1 MDSFESTTGI
11 VKPHN
16 HSEPLRYYD
25 FVINLLE
32 PLQKIG
38 KTRKS
43 RNSGID
49 PYELKRKIIS
59 NYFTKWRQQVGDDL
73 YPLLRLMLPDTEK
86 EDHLDSKNLGWENF
100 LSGFA
105 MHLSSNS
112 EDAKALRN
120 WRSSDSK
127 HVGNFTAMLQDVLER
142 RAYRTFPSSFT
153 IGDINNLLDHLAEAT
168 SEEVRGSVLEKFY
181 NSLSPLEMR
190 WLIAILLKVRKYGTS
205 EKFILSVFHPDA
217 ARLYRLCSSLKRIA
231 WELYDPARSLSELDT
246 DVEVFSCF
254 QPQLANFKKS
264 TLDFVVDSMHNEPFW
279 IEEKMDGERIQ
290 LHMSSGQFQ
299 FFSRNA
305 RTYTD
310 VYGKSYH
317 DENSKL
323 TQYIIGAFDERVSQV
338 VLDGEMVTWD
348 PILETIIPYGSL
360 RSTFDSS
367 STHPTY
373 YPYYIVFDILYL
385 NGKSLIRHSLEARY
399 RILKKVIVRE
409 SRRMC
414 VLSHKIG
421 KTVGDIDKELR
432 QTILEGSEGLVIKKP
447 SGIYRLGERMDDWIK
462 VKPYY
467 LEGFGEDLDCLILG
481 GYYGRGKQSKQAS
494 SFLCGLRIDHA
505 PGERPYQRFQSF
517 VRVGGGFTYFDRDI
531 IRKETDG
538 KWKPWSSEALE
549 FFELAGSRQEF
560 EKPDLWI
567 HPEDAPVLQIKA
579 AEVVASNRF
588 KTTYTLRFPRLE
600 KIRLDRNWEDALSI
614 NEFFQL
620 KNLAENQEKDVYHVE
635 KKRKV
640 SKKKQPEKK
649 LLHQTNSPLKQST
662 PLSNIFQDLHF
673 VVLPPSKIGK
683 SKQELENMIISNG
696 GTIHQAITSVP
707 KGQMILL
714 ADKISARVLVEEK
727 KGMCSIYQPEWII
740 DSTNKGKKVT
750 ERPYLLFKKKKKYSW
765 EQALENLSNSS
776 LSGLLA
782 EVRRWEVPNSFLP
795 EYNKRNILI
804 SNQLSASET
813 SFPGVF
819 PLSHVSAYLDDSE
832 FETSK
837 DSALR
842 NSQYHLAKTIL
853 SWNGASIQST
863 FSSKELTHII
873 MFSNDQDRVRYL
885 QQACEFHQIN
895 PEIVNYQ
902 WLLRLWKDVKSNNA

>member
-1 MDSFESTTGI
+1 MDSFESGTGI
-11 VKPHN
+11 VKPRN
-16 HSEPLRYYD
+16 HSEPLRFYD

-43 RNSGID
+43 KSSGID
-49 PYELKRKIIS
+49 PYEQKRKIIS
-59 NYFTKWRQQVGDDL
+59 SYFTKWRQQVGQDL
-73 YPLLRLMLPDTEK
+73 YPLLRLMLPDLDRERGSFGFK
-86 EDHLDSKNLGWENF
+86 EFGLGKLF
-100 LSGFA
+100 IRA

-120 WRSSDSK
+120 WRSSGSR

-168 SEEVRGSVLEKFY
+168 SEEERGSVLEKFY

-190 WLIAILLKVRKYGTS
+190 WLITILLKIRKYGTS

-231 WELYDPARSLSELDT
+231 WELYDPTKSLSELDT

-254 QPQLANFKKS
+254 QPQLANFKKN
-264 TLDFVVDSMHNEPFW
+264 TLDFVVDAMHDEPFW

-290 LHMSSGQFQ
+290 LHMSSGKFQ
-299 FFSRNA
+299 FYSRNA

-310 VYGKSYH
+310 VYGNSYH

-338 VLDGEMVTWD
+338 ILDGEMVTWD

-373 YPYYIVFDILYL
+373 YPYYIVFDILFL

-447 SGIYRLGERMDDWIK
+447 SGTYRLGERMDDWIK

-505 PGERPYQRFQSF
+505 PGEEPYQRFQSF
-517 VRVGGGFTYFDRDI
+517 VRVGGGFSYFDRDI
-531 IRKETDG
+531 IRKETEG

-560 EKPDLWI
+560 EKPDVWI
-567 HPEDAPVLQIKA
+567 HPKDALVLQIKA
-579 AEVVASNRF
+579 AEVVVSNRF

-620 KNLAENQEKDVYHVE
+620 KNFAENQEKDVYHVE

-640 SKKKQPEKK
+640 NKKKQPEKK
-649 LLHQTNSPLKQST
+649 LLHQISSPIKQST
-662 PLSNIFQDLHF
+662 LLSNMFQGLHF
-673 VVLPPSKIGK
+673 VVLPPSKVEK
-683 SKQELENMIISNG
+683 SKQELESIIISNG
-696 GTIHQAITSVP
+696 GTIHQTVSSVP
-707 KGQMILL
+707 EGQMILL

-727 KGMCSIYQPEWII
+727 KGMCLICRPEWII
-740 DSTNKGKKVT
+740 DSTIKGKKVT
-750 ERPYLLFKKKKKYSW
+750 ERPYLLFKKQTKYSW
-765 EQALENLSNSS
+765 EKALESLSNLS
-776 LSGLLA
+776 LSELST
-782 EVRRWEVPNSFLP
+782 EVRRSNWKN
-795 EYNKRNILI
+795 NKRNLL
-804 SNQLSASET
+804 SSKKLSAKEI
-813 SFPGVF
+813 SFPGAF
-819 PLSHVSAYLDDSE
+819 PLSHISAYLDDSG
-832 FETSK
+832 FETTK
-837 DSALR
+837 NTTLTR
-842 NSQYHLAKTIL
+842 SQYQLAETIL
-853 SWNGASIQST
+853 TWNGASVQST
-863 FSSKELTHII
+863 FSSKELTHIV
-873 MFSNDQDRVRYL
+873 MFSNDQDRMAYL
-885 QQACEFHQIN
+885 QRACEFHQIK

-902 WLLRLWKDVKSNNA
+902 WLLRIWKDVKSDSV